1 MGILIT
7 GFGIYTLKIS
17 DKEIKAKK
25 EVNKS
30 ETSKIISELR
40 EESKNLKEE
49 LDSENLKEKLVDNL
63 NNKYNYMLEQLD
75 EELKILKANFIMSE
89 LDLSNEKYSV
99 YNCLELVKSANGIF
113 DVELYIGNVLEK
125 TEGFNN

>member
-1 MGILIT
+1 M
-7 GFGIYTLKIS
+7 KIS